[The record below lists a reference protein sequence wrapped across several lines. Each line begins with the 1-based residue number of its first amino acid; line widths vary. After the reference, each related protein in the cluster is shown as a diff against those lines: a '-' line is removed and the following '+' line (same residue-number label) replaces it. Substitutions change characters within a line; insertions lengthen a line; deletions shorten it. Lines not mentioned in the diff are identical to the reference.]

1 LFLLPAYEK
10 IAAVPQGDL
19 TTPDPPEAL
28 ALGKSRARVL
38 EMLQTEDRPFNV
50 EEVAK
55 RLRLH
60 ANTARFHLDGLVEQ
74 NLVQRTSEE
83 RETPGR
89 PRMLYSAAPDAARAG
104 QRSYRLLAEI
114 LTSYLASATR
124 QPEQAA
130 LKAGEEWGRYLTER
144 PAPFR
149 RVDASSAIRQ
159 LVEVLDEIG
168 FAPETVV
175 AGRKRQIELHHC
187 PFREAADRHRDV
199 VCSIHL
205 GLMRGLLAELD
216 APIDAVQLD
225 PLVRPDLCITHLS
238 ARRPAR

>member
-1 LFLLPAYEK
+1 MVLR
-10 IAAVPQGDL
+10 DL
-19 TTPDPPEAL
+19 TRSDPPKTL

-38 EMLQTEDRPFNV
+38 DVLQTEGRPLAV
-50 EEVAK
+50 EDVAK

-60 ANTARFHLDGLVEQ
+60 TNTARFHLDGLVEQ
-74 NLVQRTSEE
+74 RLVQRASEE

-104 QRSYRLLAEI
+104 QRNYRLLAEI
-114 LTSYLASATR
+114 LTSYLASSTR

-130 LKAGEEWGRYLTER
+130 IKAGEEWGRYLTDR
-144 PAPFR
+144 PAPFQ
-149 RVDASSAIRQ
+149 RVDAAGALSQ

-168 FAPETVV
+168 FAPEAVTV
-175 AGRKRQIELHHC
+175 GRKRQIELHHC
-187 PFREAADRHRDV
+187 PFREAADQHREV

-216 APIDAVQLD
+216 APLEAVRLE
-225 PLVRPDLCITHLS
+225 PFARPDVCITHLS
-238 ARRPAR
+238 ARRSR

>member
-1 LFLLPAYEK
+1 
-10 IAAVPQGDL
+10 
-19 TTPDPPEAL
+19 
-28 ALGKSRARVL
+28 VL
-38 EMLQTEDRPFNV
+38 DILQTADRPLSV

-60 ANTARFHLDGLVEQ
+60 ANTARFHLDGLAEQ
-74 NLVQRTSEE
+74 RLAQRTSEE

-89 PRMLYSAAPDAARAG
+89 PRALYSATPDAARAG

-149 RVDASSAIRQ
+149 RVDAGSAIRQ
-159 LVEVLDEIG
+159 LVDVLDEIG

-175 AGRKRQIELHHC
+175 AGRKKQIELHHC
-187 PFREAADRHRDV
+187 PFREAADRHREV

-205 GLMRGLLAELD
+205 GLMRGLLSELD
-216 APIDAVQLD
+216 APIDAVRLD
-225 PLVRPDLCITHLS
+225 PFVTPDVCVTHLS
-238 ARRPAR
+238 ARRPSR